1 MSETINTTDPGSKDF
16 FFKEFIDIEKKINNI
31 LKGQINDNPNKL
43 EEYFFCYFII
53 LTAMKST
60 KIYSHKTYLRY
71 YNVQSLRNYNY
82 ENNID
87 KTYEQSIENKIK
99 RKERFIDYRT
109 YFNQAMGSSAGNT
122 NNIAMF
128 YGFASNSIYN
138 SKKYMVDIAAV
149 YPKIVDVVSID
160 IDAQEKRL
168 RKAFSPSLLDSIKS
182 IFNK

>member
-1 MSETINTTDPGSKDF
+1 MSETNNTTDPGSKDF
-16 FFKEFIDIEKKINNI
+16 FFKEFIDIEKKIKNI
-31 LKGQINDNPNKL
+31 LKGQIKDNPNKL

-60 KIYSHKTYLRY
+60 KIYSHETYLRY

-82 ENNID
+82 ENNLD
-87 KTYEQSIENKIK
+87 KTNERSIENK

-109 YFNQAMGSSAGNT
+109 YFNQAMESSAGNT

-138 SKKYMVDIAAV
+138 SKKYMVDIAGV
-149 YPKIVDVVSID
+149 YPKILDVVSID